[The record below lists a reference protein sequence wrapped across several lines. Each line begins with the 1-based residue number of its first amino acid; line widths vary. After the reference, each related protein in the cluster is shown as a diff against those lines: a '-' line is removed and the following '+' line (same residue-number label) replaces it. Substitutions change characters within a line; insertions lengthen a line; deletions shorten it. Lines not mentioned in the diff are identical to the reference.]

1 MEKRILKLG
10 DKQIKVDI
18 DFSLAE
24 LKHLLNMSL
33 SSIERSE
40 KEEGDAIKPHL
51 DLVKKL
57 DMYIADREW

>member
-10 DKQIKVDI
+10 DKQIMVDI

-33 SSIERSE
+33 KSIEQSE
-40 KEEGDAIKPHL
+40 KEEGDAIKPHH

>member
-1 MEKRILKLG
+1 MEKRTLKIG
-10 DKQIKVDI
+10 DNQVKVDI

-33 SSIERSE
+33 NSIDLNK
-40 KEEGDAIKPHL
+40 KEESDTIKPHL
-51 DLVKKL
+51 DLIKKL

>member
-33 SSIERSE
+33 SSIKYSE
-40 KEEGDAIKPHL
+40 QEEGDAIKPHL

>member
-1 MEKRILKLG
+1 MEKRILKIG

-18 DFSLAE
+18 DFTLAE

-33 SSIERSE
+33 NSIDRNEQ
-40 KEEGDAIKPHL
+40 EEGDAIKPHL

-57 DMYIADREW
+57 DMYISDREW

>member
-1 MEKRILKLG
+1 MEKRTLRIS
-10 DKQIKVDI
+10 DKNVKVDI

-33 SSIERSE
+33 NSIDRSE

-51 DLVKKL
+51 DLAKKL
-57 DMYIADREW
+57 DMYISDREW

>member
-1 MEKRILKLG
+1 MEKRTLKIG
-10 DKQIKVDI
+10 DNQIKIDI

-24 LKHLLNMSL
+24 LKHLFNMALN
-33 SSIERSE
+33 SIDRSE

-57 DMYIADREW
+57 DLYISDREW

>member
-1 MEKRILKLG
+1 MEKRTLKLG

-33 SSIERSE
+33 NSIERSE
-40 KEEGDAIKPHL
+40 KEEGDIIKPHL
-51 DLVKKL
+51 DLAKKL

>member
-1 MEKRILKLG
+1 MEKRTLKLG

-33 SSIERSE
+33 SSIEYCE
-40 KEEGDAIKPHL
+40 KEDGDTIKPHL

-57 DMYIADREW
+57 DMYISDREW